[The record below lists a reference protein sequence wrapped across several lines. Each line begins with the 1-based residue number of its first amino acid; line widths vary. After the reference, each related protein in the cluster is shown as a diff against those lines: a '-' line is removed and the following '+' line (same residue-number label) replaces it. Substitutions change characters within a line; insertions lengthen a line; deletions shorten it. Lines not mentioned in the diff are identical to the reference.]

1 MAYYVLEIKTGIY
14 HTSKTDSP
22 ISALAEVVYPF
33 FNKHDPDFAEWL
45 IKQSLMIV
53 GTDTL
58 EYNGFAVQ
66 Y

>member
-14 HTSKTDSP
+14 HTAKTDSP

-45 IKQSLMIV
+45 IEQSVIIR
-53 GTDTL
+53 TDVLT
-58 EYNGFAVQ
+58 YDGFSVQ